1 MRNSLI
7 ADALGFPTAILLDDG
22 FQKRWGV
29 FRGTEQAKFLQ
40 LLLEKWIA
48 ELKLLLENADPA
60 DLNRLQGQ
68 IQEAKKILAFLA
80 QPSIVNEVK
89 SLIAWLKS

>member
-7 ADALGFPTAILLDDG
+7 ADSLGFPASILLDEG

-48 ELKLLLENADPA
+48 ELKLLIENAEPE
-60 DLNRLQGQ
+60 DLKRLQGQ
-68 IQEAKKILAFLA
+68 VIEAKKILAFLA
-80 QPSIVNEVK
+80 QPSIANEVK
-89 SLIAWLKS
+89 SMITWLNS